1 MNVDT
6 SLKSKIKQRYA
17 MHTDSIQTNIISIR
31 LALAQKTL
39 RVLIQFNAQLYSLTH
54 ALTHGNKST
63 RTNVSVDTA
72 IDDARIDQPRVISV
86 VVVSV
91 SVASSSMVWRLLW
104 RRRTFCTKH
113 STGDARGAREARREG
128 RGHG

>member
-1 MNVDT
+1 
-6 SLKSKIKQRYA
+6 